1 MDERQKGVVTTAM
14 AKVLVITYAVIAVY
28 GLLVFLTTSD
38 IRAWLP
44 ALIILVAVP
53 ILVWIFTRNRKNTT
67 FPMSIAGL
75 AVLPDRTREAKI
87 GRVKAYALDSLQ
99 YALIM
104 MGIQA
109 VTILWMLFQ
118 TDGIA
123 TITMKDIGQ
132 ILLELLNIFAT
143 FFVTFFVMN
152 YVIYEIKSRRYC
164 KEHQPEETD
173 HINGEN
179 LA

>member
-1 MDERQKGVVTTAM
+1 MDERQKSVVTTAM
-14 AKVLVITYAVIAVY
+14 AKVLVILYALVAVY
-28 GLLVFLTTSD
+28 GVLVFLTSSD
-38 IRAWLP
+38 IRDWLP
-44 ALIILVAVP
+44 ALIIVVGVP
-53 ILVWIFTRNRKNTT
+53 ILVWLFTRKRKNTT

-99 YALIM
+99 YALMM

-109 VTILWMLFQ
+109 VTILWTLFQ

-123 TITMKDIGQ
+123 AITMKGIGQ
-132 ILLELLNIFAT
+132 ILPELLNIFAS

-164 KEHQPEETD
+164 KEHLSLI
-173 HINGEN
+173 HI
-179 LA
+179 